1 MPTSQ
6 IPPRR
11 VLAISCLAA
20 GCLGTQAVL
29 VQPGLA
35 QQPPAPAPAAAP
47 ASPGEAPANPAPPST
62 NPPAAAPGSPAP
74 GSPAPSASTGTPAVV
89 LSGEQ
94 VESILGKK
102 IRSSRGEDMGRIVDL
117 IVDKSGRIRAAI
129 IDFGGFLGVGTRQIA
144 VDWNSLRFPTDPKS
158 DALTV
163 DLTRDQLKGA
173 PAYKPGE
180 QIVVLGQPRPAPP
193 ATDAAAQAGGAQRQ
207 Q

>member
-1 MPTSQ
+1 MPMSQ
-6 IPPRR
+6 ITPTRI
-11 VLAISCLAA
+11 LAIMSLAA
-20 GCLGTQAVL
+20 SWVGAQLVL
-29 VQPGLA
+29 IPPSLA
-35 QQPPAPAPAAAP
+35 QQPPAAPATAP
-47 ASPGEAPANPAPPST
+47 ASPGEPPANPAPPPASPPAAAPANPAP
-62 NPPAAAPGSPAP
+62 GSPP
-74 GSPAPSASTGTPAVV
+74 PSASTGTPAVV

-117 IVDKSGRIRAAI
+117 IVDKSGKIRAAI

-180 QIVVLGQPRPAPP
+180 QIVVLGQPRPTPP
-193 ATDAAAQAGGAQRQ
+193 PTDAAAQAGGAPRQ